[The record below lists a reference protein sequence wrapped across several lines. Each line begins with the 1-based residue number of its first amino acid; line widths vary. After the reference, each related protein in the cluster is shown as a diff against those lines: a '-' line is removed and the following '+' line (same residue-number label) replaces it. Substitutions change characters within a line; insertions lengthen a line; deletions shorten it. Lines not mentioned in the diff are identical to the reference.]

1 MTDSERQPFGG
12 EGFEEDETTRYIE
25 DVTATMGDWESMR
38 SAFLSIGNTLF
49 SQRTRYP
56 EFDEYVDLPPTNF
69 IAPPDG
75 PVILPYERI
84 IWSTRL
90 VPQGRGV
97 DRTQRELTLDKHG
110 LAIVTMDRSGRLAL
124 GPGEDGFVATASLAG
139 CTGVAGFA
147 RRADGSMLQ
156 FTSHY
161 GPRPGESPINAHL
174 HDFQRAVQESGEL
187 AGPAYC
193 VIAYP
198 EDEESRYESC
208 AGKPFSQWRY
218 TEQFKLTAGRI
229 GADVRVL
236 VLPYMVLSGAGHSLA
251 AGREGRCEGIFW
263 DGAWVNPEDVIR

>member
-1 MTDSERQPFGG
+1 MTDSERQPFGR

-25 DVTATMGDWESMR
+25 EVTATMGDWESMR

-90 VPQGRGV
+90 IPLGKGV
-97 DRTQRELTLDKHG
+97 DGTQRELTLDKHG

-124 GPGEDGFVATASLAG
+124 GPGKDGFIATASLAG
-139 CTGVAGFA
+139 CTGVSAFA
-147 RRADGSMLQ
+147 KRADGSTLQ

-161 GPRPGESPINAHL
+161 GPRAGESPINDHL

-187 AGPAYC
+187 ASPAYC

-198 EDEESRYESC
+198 EDDETYHKC
-208 AGKPFSQWRY
+208 AGKPFAQWHY
-218 TEQFKLTAGRI
+218 TDQLKLTARRI
-229 GADVRVL
+229 GADVKVL
-236 VLPYMVLSGAGHSLA
+236 FLPYMLMGGIGHSLA
-251 AGREGRCEGIFW
+251 AGREGSQEGIFW
-263 DGAWVNPEDVIR
+263 NGARVDPENV